1 MNPSA
6 AIGLPWIK
14 PSVVLKF
21 DRKVREMKTGKWVSS
36 AGVFFLGL
44 VVLGPWSWSGEL
56 NALKNSLEA
65 EIQASGAEVSLAFK
79 DLETGETVFIRE
91 KDMIH
96 AASTMKVPVLIE
108 VFKQVD
114 DGKLRLD
121 DRVAIKNEF
130 HSIVDGSLFS
140 LNKEDDSDPDI
151 YGRIG
156 TAMSIRELAE
166 RMITVSSNLATDIL
180 IELVRPENVMATLE
194 LLGIRRMQVL
204 RGVEDSKAFERG
216 WNNQTDAYDLMLVM
230 EAIAAGKAGSAPAC
244 REMIAILEKQTF
256 RGGIPAGLPAGV
268 PVANKT
274 GSITGME
281 HDAAIVFPPGRRPYL
296 LVVLTRALKSSE
308 EGEKLIAR
316 LSRLVYEQV
325 VSKEGPG

>member
-1 MNPSA
+1 
-6 AIGLPWIK
+6 
-14 PSVVLKF
+14 
-21 DRKVREMKTGKWVSS
+21 
-36 AGVFFLGL
+36 
-44 VVLGPWSWSGEL
+44 
-56 NALKNSLEA
+56 
-65 EIQASGAEVSLAFK
+65 
-79 DLETGETVFIRE
+79 
-91 KDMIH
+91 
-96 AASTMKVPVLIE
+96 
-108 VFKQVD
+108 
-114 DGKLRLD
+114 
-121 DRVAIKNEF
+121 
-130 HSIVDGSLFS
+130 
-140 LNKEDDSDPDI
+140 
-151 YGRIG
+151 
-156 TAMSIRELAE
+156 
-166 RMITVSSNLATDIL
+166 
-180 IELVRPENVMATLE
+180 
-194 LLGIRRMQVL
+194 
-204 RGVEDSKAFERG
+204 
-216 WNNQTDAYDLMLVM
+216 MLVM